1 MKASAALILDKRSET
16 AEKTHPVKLRVIFQK
31 RKKLYPV
38 KYSSIQDYEKKRE
51 ELPERLRFTPGE
63 AITLTEK
70 DYNAVFGRGS
80 REPYSTLGIFFSE
93 YLKLVRGIIE
103 TINDFEFDRFEEKAF
118 SKKGDSSDVLS
129 MLESRA
135 KELRGEGRI
144 GTAITFECALNS
156 LKDFNK
162 SEKLSF
168 TRITVK
174 YLKRYEQWFMEPE
187 TREKKIK
194 EGGKTKTIEVTRQR
208 SPTTLGIYLRN
219 LRAVYRKALKAG
231 IVSQENYPFGQDDY
245 QIPGGANVKKALTQA
260 EVGQIAAAKVEAGS
274 WQQYC
279 RDLWLFSYLCNGAN
293 VKDIAQLQYKNISG
307 DVISFIRAKTARERR
322 SSPKVIQVVITR
334 QLGRIIDRWGN
345 KPGTPESYIFDIL
358 KPGMTP
364 AQQHRAIQQTVQNIN
379 KNMKKLGKLIGLDVN
394 LNTYVARHSF
404 ATVLKRSGASTE
416 YISESL
422 GHSNVSI
429 TENYLGSFE
438 IDQKR
443 SWAEML
449 LPKNDEDGEN

>member
-1 MKASAALILDKRSET
+1 MKASAAIILDKRST
-16 AEKTHPVKLRVIFQK
+16 TVDKTHPVKLRIIFQQ

-38 KYSSIQDYEKKRE
+38 KYSPIPDYEKKRE

-63 AITLTEK
+63 AITLNEK
-70 DYNAVFGRGS
+70 DYNAVFGKGS
-80 REPYSTLGIFFSE
+80 REPYSTLNMFFAD
-93 YLKLVRGIIE
+93 YLKLVRATIE

-118 SKKGDSSDVLS
+118 SKKNDSSDVFS
-129 MLESRA
+129 MMEARA
-135 KELRGEGRI
+135 RDLREEARI

-162 SEKLSF
+162 SDKLSF

-174 YLKRYEQWFMEPE
+174 YLKRYEHWFMEPE
-187 TREKKIK
+187 IIQKQVNENGI
-194 EGGKTKTIEVTRQR
+194 TKTVEEIKRR
-208 SPTTLGIYLRN
+208 SATTLGIYLRN
-219 LRAVYRKALKAG
+219 LRAVYRKAIKSG

-245 QIPGGANVKKALTQA
+245 QIPTGANVKKALTQA
-260 EVGQIAAAKVEAGS
+260 EVGQIAAAKVEPGS
-274 WQQYC
+274 WQHYC
-279 RDLWLFSYLCNGAN
+279 RDMWLFSYLCNGAN

-307 DVISFIRAKTARERR
+307 DVISFVRAKTARERR
-322 SSPKVIQVVITR
+322 KNPKIIQVVITR
-334 QLGRIIDRWGN
+334 QLGRIIDTWGN
-345 KPGTPESYIFDIL
+345 KPGKPESYIFDIL

-364 AQQHRAIQQTVQNIN
+364 EQQHRAIQQATQNIN
-379 KNMKKLGKLIGLDVN
+379 KNMRRLGKAIGIDVN
-394 LNTYVARHSF
+394 LTTYVARHSF

-429 TENYLGSFE
+429 TENYLSSFE

-449 LPKNDEDGEN
+449 LPESEA